1 MLNAGSLALTIGALF
16 SISAALAHVAC
27 VAVGPQAYRCMGAGE
42 KMARA
47 VEAGSLRPAVITL
60 LIAGVLLAWG
70 AYALS
75 GAGIIRE
82 LPFTRHALVS
92 VCAAYLLRALAFPA
106 LRPAFPENSDTFWL
120 VSSSICLVA
129 GLVHALGTFLRW
141 QVL

>member
-1 MLNAGSLALTIGALF
+1 MLNAGSLALATGALF
-16 SISAALAHVAC
+16 SISAAVAHLAC
-27 VAVGPQAYRCMGAGE
+27 VAAGPQAYRFMGAGE

-47 VEAGSLRPAVITL
+47 AESGSIRPAVITL
-60 LIAGVLLAWG
+60 LIAGVLFMWG

-82 LPFTRHALVS
+82 LPFTKPALVS
-92 VCAAYLLRALAFPA
+92 ICTAYLLRAVAFPA

-129 GLVHALGTFLRW
+129 GLVHALGMLLRW
-141 QVL
+141 HAL